1 MKKINYTQPIEIVK
15 DNVKLAVEFNGD
27 VAILEFRYKDE
38 LVDSI
43 TLPRTN
49 ATIRFISK
57 ESDYKENTINHYIY
71 RAKHDE
77 LIENDVITYI
87 DNTMQV
93 KNIEQM
99 IDFLVNR
106 EKKTRKNKK
115 QGG

>member
-1 MKKINYTQPIEIVK
+1 MKTINYVQPIEIVK

-71 RAKHDE
+71 RAEHDE

-87 DNTMQV
+87 NDAMQV

>member
-15 DNVKLAVEFNGD
+15 DNVRLAVEFNGD
-27 VAILEFRYKDE
+27 VAILEFRYKNE

-77 LIENDVITYI
+77 LIESGVITYI
-87 DNTMQV
+87 DDTMQV

-115 QGG
+115 

>member
-1 MKKINYTQPIEIVK
+1 METINYVQPIEIVK

-27 VAILEFRYKDE
+27 VAILGFYYKDK

-49 ATIRFISK
+49 ATVRFISD
-57 ESDYKENTINHYIY
+57 ESGYKENTINHYIY

-77 LIENDVITYI
+77 LIENGVITYI

-93 KNIEQM
+93 RNIEQM
-99 IDFLVNR
+99 IDFLINR
-106 EKKTRKNKK
+106 EEKTRKNRK
-115 QGG
+115 QRG